1 MVSSP
6 EDGGCP
12 LGCPVRSND
21 SWPRWIKMRD
31 GSVLWFHD
39 VVGWDGEW
47 IQIGSSTGFYHADM
61 VGLTSYADVGE
72 WIDCRYT
79 LRATSIRW
87 SEVVA
92 HGEVDS

>member
-1 MVSSP
+1 MTLSP
-6 EDGGCP
+6 EMGGCP
-12 LGCPVRSND
+12 LGCPIHSND

-31 GSVLWFHD
+31 GSVVWFHD

-47 IQIGSSTGFYHADM
+47 VQVRSSTDFYDDSERS
-61 VGLTSYADVGE
+61 VNE
-72 WIDCRYT
+72 WIGCRHP
-79 LRATSIRW
+79 LRSTSIRW